1 MRLFRATT
9 NEFAK
14 SPQAQA
20 GHGPEQRSDWESKLP
35 ARAIAGVPTRTN
47 ASRLEPEGRWSSN
60 LARTPA
66 FPGSWRRT
74 EYSSCPVPSSTCARA
89 QPTCEQNHTRE
100 RGHGR
105 NQQETSKDQPPARP
119 RHLRHIRHIRHQP
132 GGAERR
138 PPCSRSAGRRGGR
151 ARCGARAD
159 VW

>member
-60 LARTPA
+60 LAQNPA

-100 RGHGR
+100 RGRGR
-105 NQQETSKDQPPARP
+105 NQQRPAKTSP
-119 RHLRHIRHIRHQP
+119 RHDLATSATSAISATNLAELSGVPPVRVLLAGAA
-132 GGAERR
+132 GGVRR
-138 PPCSRSAGRRGGR
+138 PC
-151 ARCGARAD
+151 
-159 VW
+159 